1 MSKYFLDSF
10 VKDLRE
16 QNGLTQLQFAEKL
29 GVGFSTLKMAEL
41 GTTSIPQKD
50 FLSALAKYCKT
61 NEDEILK
68 YVLYYDYLDYLKINK
83 DANALALY
91 TCHLY
96 NNGFRLVDP
105 FMFLKSNAGKF
116 GFNVYKFDED
126 HFISTLLPAKLEK
139 PNKDLE
145 IENFLGI
152 GTCVKKGNN
161 PIKLIISVISKD
173 LVFADVKNNPN
184 EYLICAETIIR
195 SISSLYPEFDY
206 TNTKISFVYS
216 DGKDEH
222 KIYLKE
228 KLLTNNIDKRS
239 NFNFVYV
246 NSAKNTFDV
255 LYYR

>member
-16 QNGLTQLQFAEKL
+16 ESGLTQLQFAEKL
-29 GVGFSTLKMAEL
+29 GIGFSTLKMAEL

-68 YVLYYDYLDYLKINK
+68 YVLYYDYIDYLKINK

-96 NNGFRLVDP
+96 NNGFRMVDP
-105 FMFLKSNAGKF
+105 FMFLKTNAGKF
-116 GFNVYKFDED
+116 GFNVCKLDEVY
-126 HFISTLLPAKLEK
+126 FIDALLPIKLEK
-139 PNKDLE
+139 PNKDIE
-145 IENFLGI
+145 IEDFLGI

-161 PIKLIISVISKD
+161 PIKLILSITSKD

-184 EYLICAETIIR
+184 EYMSCAETIIR
-195 SISSLYPEFDY
+195 SISSLYPDFDY

-216 DGKDEH
+216 DNKDEH
-222 KIYLKE
+222 KQYLKE
-228 KLLTNNIDKRS
+228 GLLTKDVDKRS

-246 NSAKNTFDV
+246 NNIKNTYDT